1 MLIGS
6 IFCLALCNFGPGA
19 ATAPQPEPE
28 PVIVSAAWL
37 AGHVSDPNT
46 VVLVVVHS
54 DNDFR
59 AGHIPAAR
67 PIAYD
72 DITTSRDGLWT
83 ELPDAKRLRNAFVA
97 AGVTDDS
104 RVVVYSDDPLMASR
118 AFFSLEYLGQR
129 HVAVLDGGLKA
140 WSSHGGRVST
150 DPAVIR
156 MGHITT
162 RERPEL
168 VADAPWVRT
177 HLRSPHVALVDTR
190 TDGEY
195 RGTGDRHG
203 MPSRGHIPG
212 ARQLQWQELFAD
224 PASGMFRKPD
234 ELARVFSS
242 RATRGDTVVT
252 YCYVGYRAS
261 MTFLVARALGYEAKL
276 YDGSYQD
283 WSRRSLPLTAGEH
296 P

>member
-1 MLIGS
+1 MFIES
-6 IFCLALCNFGPGA
+6 VCSLALCTLSA
-19 ATAPQPEPE
+19 VATSAPHPE
-28 PVIVSAAWL
+28 PVIVSASWL
-37 AGHVSDPNT
+37 SAHLSEPNT
-46 VVLVVVHS
+46 IVLAVVHS

-59 AGHIPAAR
+59 AGHIPGAR
-67 PIAYD
+67 PIAYG

-83 ELPDAKRLRNAFVA
+83 ELPDAKRLRATFVA

-129 HVAVLDGGLKA
+129 HAAVLDGGLNA
-140 WSSHGGRVST
+140 WSARGGRVST

-156 MGHITT
+156 TGRMTAH
-162 RERPEL
+162 ERPEL
-168 VADAPWVRT
+168 VADAAWIQA
-177 HLRSPHVALVDTR
+177 HLRSPHVALIDTR

-195 RGTGDRHG
+195 RGTAERHG

-224 PASGMFRKPD
+224 PALGVFRKPD
-234 ELARVFSS
+234 ELASAFSS

-261 MTFLVARALGYEAKL
+261 MTYLVARALGYEAKM

-283 WSRRSLPLTAGEH
+283 WSRQSLPVTAGDR